1 MFGQESKAVVPK
13 VMIIG
18 ECEVQYL
25 TFTQPINAHKT
36 PVILLGGAFH
46 SMGSM
51 MKDAQILAKENPVY
65 LVSLPGLGSS
75 KQYVAGM
82 NEEDYSLILRTFFDN
97 LGIDSASLIA
107 QSYSTSIALT
117 FGSLYEERVKKIILC
132 GVTKELRE
140 SVRHLLEESL
150 HYLVKNEMDS
160 FASGLALNVMNFSQ
174 RRNVACAQSVN
185 RNLFHH
191 LRTFE
196 EEDKAR
202 YKATFLRMIEQKLDR
217 RAPQCPV
224 LVISGEFD
232 NFTTPYENFQIARNC
247 PNGEY
252 IVIKGAD
259 HLGTHEKADVYQRVF
274 KRFLAD
280 LPLNRMK
287 DVDVFPKNEFPR
299 EKIRMEPRWLLNDVG
314 FLDNGNGVFVP
325 VNIVDINNFG
335 CRLFTSFSDHRS
347 LRRDKKFI
355 LHIPSE
361 DMQVDVILFKQT
373 ESGHFRGIFKHNTF
387 EVTQKFEVFINKVSD
402 TCSSAYAA

>member
-150 HYLVKNEMDS
+150 HYLVKNEMDR

-185 RNLFHH
+185 RSLFHH